1 MKLAVRIIAYVVLL
15 LLASFCLAKFR
26 EAYGKSG
33 GRSRLSAE
41 LADPVP
47 AAPPTEASVPA
58 ETNLVV
64 ETNAVAS
71 EAVTN
76 VLAGTAT
83 NVVLAATNPA
93 PAPAPAAKPAASS
106 RSSASFV
113 YLGGFVLLLLGTG
126 GLAAWD
132 FTQYLG
138 NRAGRS
144 VMAED
149 YEEQRDPD
157 YDAAEEVWA
166 KGEHLEA
173 IGLMRDYLRRNPSQQ
188 HVAIRIAEIYEKDL
202 GNFLAA
208 ALELEEVL
216 GKKLPREK
224 WGWTAIRLS
233 NLYSGR
239 LSQPDKALG
248 VLNRIVNDFPETAAA
263 RKARE
268 RLGLP
273 EPEEAAPT
281 APDEA
286 TAPPPAEDASSLPR
300 GFRPKK

>member
-26 EAYGKSG
+26 EAYGKGG

-47 AAPPTEASVPA
+47 PA
-58 ETNLVV
+58 EAPVPGETNAAV

-76 VLAGTAT
+76 ALAGTAT

-93 PAPAPAAKPAASS
+93 PPAAPAPKAAATS

-113 YLGGFVLLLLGTG
+113 YLGGFVLFLLGTG

-132 FTQYLG
+132 VTQFLG

-149 YEEQRDPD
+149 YEEHRDPD
-157 YDAAEEVWA
+157 YEAAEEVWA
-166 KGEHLEA
+166 KGNHLEA
-173 IGLMRDYLRRNPSQQ
+173 VGMMREYLKRNPAEQ

-216 GKKLPREK
+216 DKRLPREK

-239 LSQPDKALG
+239 LNQPDKALG
-248 VLNRIVNDFPETAAA
+248 VLNRIVNDYPETAAA

-268 RLGLP
+268 RLELP
-273 EPEEAAPT
+273 EPEEAAPA
-281 APDEA
+281 APEEA
-286 TAPPPAEDASSLPR
+286 TAPPPAEDATALPK
-300 GFRPKK
+300 GFRPRK